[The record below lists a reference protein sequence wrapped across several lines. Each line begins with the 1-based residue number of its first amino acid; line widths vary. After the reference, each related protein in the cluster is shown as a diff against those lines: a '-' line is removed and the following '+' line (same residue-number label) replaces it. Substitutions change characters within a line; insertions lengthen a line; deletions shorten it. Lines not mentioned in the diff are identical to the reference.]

1 MAEQA
6 GSIAGRIVDQETQ
19 QLRVLK
25 EAEGVEESKKIHNSL
40 RQVGRQQ
47 NTGVGRAAP
56 AQLSRMPRN
65 KIGRKDG
72 PTVAVTVGEEEKKE
86 ATELASPTCRCRY

>member
-72 PTVAVTVGEEEKKE
+72 PTVAVTLTTL
-86 ATELASPTCRCRY
+86 ATLTTLTT